1 MPDDQKG
8 VLAPYPQLRLVFRNL
23 IDNAIKYRA
32 ARRLKV
38 RVTAQSHDDGWLFS
52 VRDNGMGIKKYIK
65 YTNENNWELIFG
77 LFRRDHVKSLRKKRR
92 IPEGRS

>member
-1 MPDDQKG
+1 MPDDQEG

-52 VRDNGMGIKKYIK
+52 VRDNGMGIKKFIK